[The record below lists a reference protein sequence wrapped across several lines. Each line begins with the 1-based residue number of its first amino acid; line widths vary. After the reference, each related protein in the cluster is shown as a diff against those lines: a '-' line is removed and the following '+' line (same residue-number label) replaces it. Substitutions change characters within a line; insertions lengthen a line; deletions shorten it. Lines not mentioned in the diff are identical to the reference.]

1 MCGKTWCART
11 TFFRIFDVKYRTSNS
26 TVPCFVPQTYFFL
39 KNLLVKFTWPTAY
52 VLIPSEDLPLV
63 VQNLKKDG
71 SA

>member
-1 MCGKTWCART
+1 MLNTGLLTVQCP
-11 TFFRIFDVKYRTSNS
+11 
-26 TVPCFVPQTYFFL
+26 TVPCFIPQTYFFL

-71 SA
+71 SALWPWCFEVEPES